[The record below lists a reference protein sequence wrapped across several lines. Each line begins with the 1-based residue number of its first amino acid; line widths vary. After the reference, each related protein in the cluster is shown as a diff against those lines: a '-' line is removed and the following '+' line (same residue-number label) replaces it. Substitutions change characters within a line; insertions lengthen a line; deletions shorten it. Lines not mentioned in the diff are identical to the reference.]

1 MENSADV
8 LGPLAG
14 LKVFELGIAIAAPNC
29 GQKLASYGADVFKLE
44 SLGNLDVVRLLGS
57 AWAKDDPELSQILS
71 DTSPYVPEMNA
82 GKYSVGIDL
91 KSEKGLKIALRLL
104 AHCDVFLSNVSAAA
118 VVRLG
123 LDYEAV
129 KQINPN
135 IIYTQLPGFGSDPE
149 LPYYRSLAWGPNQSP
164 LVGLDSLTGF
174 AEDPPAGVA
183 TTAPPDYMSSLHALV
198 ATLAGL
204 EHRDTTGK
212 GVHVDL
218 SQFEATVS
226 LLGPFLLDLE
236 VNEHEQDRIGNASIW
251 GAPQGVYPSCEPER
265 WIAITADDADSW
277 KILKELASPWL
288 DSDLFHTERDR
299 LENAQVLDQT
309 LSDWTSSFSS
319 DDLTVRLQV
328 AGVAAHIVATNEDIL
343 NDGHVI
349 DRGFYKMA
357 PSTRLGRDLFSG
369 SAIRLSD
376 APSRF
381 RNAAPALGEDT
392 REVLDKF
399 IGMEREEFE
408 ELLAAGIIFEMTEPE
423 STHKRPWDD
432 WIHILIPG
440 FEDARDLR

>member
-1 MENSADV
+1 MESSSDKS
-8 LGPLAG
+8 GPLAG

-29 GQKLASYGADVFKLE
+29 GKKLASYGADVFKVE

-57 AWAKDDPELSQILS
+57 AWAKDDPDKSRILP

-91 KSEKGLKIALRLL
+91 KNEEGLKVALELL
-104 AHCDVFLSNVSAAA
+104 AQCDVFLSNISAAA
-118 VVRLG
+118 LVRLG

-198 ATLAGL
+198 AILAGL
-204 EHRDTTGK
+204 EHRDKTGR

-218 SQFEATVS
+218 SQFEATIS
-226 LLGPFLLDLE
+226 LLGPFLLELD
-236 VNEHEQDRIGNASIW
+236 VNGHEQGRIGNASIW

-277 KILKELASPWL
+277 QSLQKLASPCL
-288 DSDLFHTERDR
+288 DNDLFLTQQDR
-299 LENAQVLDQT
+299 VENAQVLDQI
-309 LSDWTSSFSS
+309 LSEWTSNFSS
-319 DDLTVRLQV
+319 DDLTVRLQS

-343 NDGHVI
+343 NDSHVMNS
-349 DRGFYKMA
+349 DFYKIA

-376 APSRF
+376 APSRV

-392 REVLDKF
+392 REVLEKF
-399 IGMEREEFE
+399 IDIDPEKFK
-408 ELLAAGIIFEMTEPE
+408 ELLAAGSIFEMAELDLTF
-423 STHKRPWDD
+423 KRPWDD

-440 FEDARDLR
+440 SEDARDVL

>member
-1 MENSADV
+1 
-8 LGPLAG
+8 
-14 LKVFELGIAIAAPNC
+14 
-29 GQKLASYGADVFKLE
+29 LE

-91 KSEKGLKIALRLL
+91 KNEKGLKIALRLL

-328 AGVAAHIVATNEDIL
+328 AGVAAHI
-343 NDGHVI
+343 
-349 DRGFYKMA
+349 
-357 PSTRLGRDLFSG
+357 
-369 SAIRLSD
+369 
-376 APSRF
+376 
-381 RNAAPALGEDT
+381 
-392 REVLDKF
+392 
-399 IGMEREEFE
+399 
-408 ELLAAGIIFEMTEPE
+408 
-423 STHKRPWDD
+423 
-432 WIHILIPG
+432 
-440 FEDARDLR
+440 